1 MNPQQPYGNGPASPG
16 PEQYDFIMSAGNPQR
31 QRFSDNTSAKTRL
44 LVALGAGLLLIM
56 IVWAS
61 LSLLSKATSLDAT
74 PVIALAERQNE
85 LIRISNEPTSSAFS
99 QSTKNFAATTQ
110 YGLLTEQQTFLTFL
124 KKNGTTPSHEIL
136 ISTANKKTDADLK
149 QAKTVGSYD
158 QTYVT
163 IAQSQLTAYEKALQ
177 QAYATAKNANE
188 KQILKAAYSHAEL
201 LLQQSKQTQE

>member
-1 MNPQQPYGNGPASPG
+1 
-16 PEQYDFIMSAGNPQR
+16 
-31 QRFSDNTSAKTRL
+31 
-44 LVALGAGLLLIM
+44 M
-56 IVWAS
+56 IVWAFFS
-61 LSLLSKATSLDAT
+61 VLSKATSLDAT
-74 PVIALAERQNE
+74 PLIALAQRQNE
-85 LIRISNEPTSSAFS
+85 LVRISNEPTASAFS

-110 YGLLTEQQTFLTFL
+110 YGLLTDQQTLLSFL
-124 KKNGTTPSHEIL
+124 KKNGTTPSHDVL
-136 ISTANKKTDADLK
+136 IAATNKKTDTSLA

-188 KQILKAAYSHAEL
+188 KQILKTAYSHADL